1 MTAGHPRLVRHRTQR
16 LPADP
21 GQLRDRGRC
30 LPEELAAL
38 IERSRPRS
46 AIYDVLVNGADVV
59 VGVTTPA
66 VA

>member
-1 MTAGHPRLVRHRTQR
+1 M
-16 LPADP
+16 
-21 GQLRDRGRC
+21 
-30 LPEELAAL
+30 
-38 IERSRPRS
+38 IERSRSRS